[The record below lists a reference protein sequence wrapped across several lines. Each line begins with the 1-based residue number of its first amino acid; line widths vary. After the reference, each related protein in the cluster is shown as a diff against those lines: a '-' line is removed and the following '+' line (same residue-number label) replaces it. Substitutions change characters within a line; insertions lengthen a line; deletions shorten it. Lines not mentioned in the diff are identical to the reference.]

1 MKSLKRFDREM
12 YKFRPDQMV
21 LRLND
26 IVDAANS
33 LQTTIE
39 QHSTTLNSKE
49 VIVYGMQPDGTF
61 GIARWDKEGDTYT
74 NKVVVA

>member
-12 YKFRPDQMV
+12 YKYRPDQMI

-26 IVDAANS
+26 MVEVVNG
-33 LQTTIE
+33 QNVTIE
-39 QHSTTLNSKE
+39 QHSTIPNSKA
-49 VIVYGMQPDGTF
+49 VIIYGMQPDGTF
-61 GIARWDKEGDTYT
+61 GIAKWDKEGDNYT